1 MMRLVVVIA
10 LVFVM
15 MGVGCAS
22 YYKVTD
28 IGSGKTYF
36 TKDIDRNR
44 DGSILFKDETS
55 SSTVTIQS
63 SEVLEISKDEFKS
76 NTGK

>member
-1 MMRLVVVIA
+1 MRLAVVIA

-15 MGVGCAS
+15 MVLGCAS

-36 TKDIDRNR
+36 TQDIDRNR
-44 DGSILFKDETS
+44 DGSILFKDEGS
-55 SSTVTIQS
+55 SSTVTLQS
-63 SEVLEISKDEFKS
+63 SEVLEISKEEFKA

>member
-36 TKDIDRNR
+36 TQDIERNR